1 MASVSTQGPSVPP
14 RGREFCQSIQVPMHR
29 EQAQRQKELPGI
41 SQPEEPGCAELVF
54 EAHGPGLLIPG
65 MAKGFGE
72 DCEHRIF
79 SLAPRPVI
87 QGEAP
92 VPGFPSRIHRILGP
106 CPTPLCLCS
115 CLVGWVGHNLHTPY
129 FSPQ

>member
-1 MASVSTQGPSVPP
+1 
-14 RGREFCQSIQVPMHR
+14 MHR

-79 SLAPRPVI
+79 SLALKTCY
-87 QGEAP
+87 
-92 VPGFPSRIHRILGP
+92 PGRSP
-106 CPTPLCLCS
+106 CPRLSQPNPPYSRTMPHPSLSMLLS
-115 CLVGWVGHNLHTPY
+115 GWVGGTQPSYSILQ
-129 FSPQ
+129 SPIDQSHSTLG

>member
-1 MASVSTQGPSVPP
+1 
-14 RGREFCQSIQVPMHR
+14 MHR

-72 DCEHRIF
+72 IVSTES
-79 SLAPRPVI
+79 SLWHPDLLSREKPLSQA
-87 QGEAP
+87 
-92 VPGFPSRIHRILGP
+92 FPAES
-106 CPTPLCLCS
+106 T
-115 CLVGWVGHNLHTPY
+115 V
-129 FSPQ
+129 F